1 MDPDTLNILLLVGMI
16 IICLLVVFVISWY
29 EAKRGK
35 PVLGG
40 RQKAILEAAEEN
52 AGYIK
57 GQVYQMEDGT
67 LAQYGDDGKFYKI
80 KEE

>member
-1 MDPDTLNILLLVGMI
+1 MDQDTLNILLLIGMI
-16 IICLLVVFVISWY
+16 IICLLVVFVITWY
-29 EAKRGK
+29 EAKRGSKQKETQK
-35 PVLGG
+35 P
-40 RQKAILEAAEEN
+40 ASEEN
-52 AGYIK
+52 VGYIK